1 MLGILL
7 IDKPIGI
14 TSHDVVSRMR
24 KRFDTR
30 RIGHAGT
37 LDPLATGLLVIAVGP
52 ATRFLQYLDLEPKE
66 YFATYRFGIET
77 NTFDAEGEI
86 VSEKQV
92 PGDIEQRINEQ
103 LPQFREEIKQLP
115 PMFSAVKKEGRPLYT
130 YARKGETVERQTRE
144 VFIQQYELLE
154 ATERDATFHIVCSGG
169 TYVRT
174 LAHDLGQAVG
184 CGAHVSKLRRTQVGR
199 FHIDQ
204 AVEIDGAGPQ
214 RLIPLAQALDPMPV
228 VTLNPGQ
235 FKLVQNGN
243 FIKVDVAPTGPFAAL
258 ADEEGNVVSVARVQH
273 NELHPECVIPM
284 EALYGQV

>member
-1 MLGILL
+1 MLGILQ
-7 IDKPIGI
+7 IDKPQGI

-24 KRFDTR
+24 KRFNTR

-52 ATRFLQYLDLEPKE
+52 ATRFLQYLQLEPKE
-66 YFATYRFGIET
+66 YVCTFRFGAET
-77 NTFDAEGEI
+77 NTFDAEGE
-86 VSEKQV
+86 VTNEKPV
-92 PGDIEQRINEQ
+92 PENLEERINEE
-103 LPQFREEIKQLP
+103 LEHFRGDIKQLP
-115 PMFSAVKKEGRPLYT
+115 PMFSAVKKDGRPLYV
-130 YARKGETVERQTRE
+130 YARKGEEVERQKRE
-144 VFIQQYELLE
+144 VFIKDYELLE
-154 ATERDATFHIVCSGG
+154 RSDSEATFRIVCSGG

-184 CGAHVSKLRRTQVGR
+184 CGAYVSELRRTQVGR

-204 AVEIDGAGPQ
+204 ATTIEEVGPDD
-214 RLIPLAQALDPMPV
+214 LTPLAEALEPMPIIR
-228 VTLNPGQ
+228 LNDGQ

-243 FIKVDVAPTGPFAAL
+243 FIKVDEAPAEPFAAL
-258 ADEEGNVVSVARVQH
+258 ADENGNVLSIARVSN